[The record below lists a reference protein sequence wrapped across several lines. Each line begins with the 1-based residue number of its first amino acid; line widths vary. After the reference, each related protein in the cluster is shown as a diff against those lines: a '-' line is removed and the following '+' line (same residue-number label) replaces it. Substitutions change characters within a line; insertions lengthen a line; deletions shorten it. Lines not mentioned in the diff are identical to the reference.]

1 MIFLLLNLKVKSIS
15 ESSVVNNKVEVKFVW
30 QKKPMKSTRK
40 ITESPMSNNKI
51 KIATLNLCLGL
62 KNKKLEVSQLLNEYE
77 IDVLCLQETEIGLV

>member
-1 MIFLLLNLKVKSIS
+1 M
-15 ESSVVNNKVEVKFVW
+15 W